1 MELAAQLL
9 LRKLDHFIKRYYL
22 NQLVRGSI
30 YFLGIFVFAFLIA
43 ALLEHFGRY
52 TTQTRTGLFYTL
64 LALGTFLLARFIIY
78 PLTKLFKFG
87 KTINYEQAAVIIGKH
102 FSHVSDKLLNTLQL
116 LSENA
121 ETNSLLAAAIDQKTA
136 ALQPLPFTAAI
147 DVKKNYKYLK
157 FAAIPL
163 IALIATV
170 IIAPSVLSDSTKR
183 IVNYDLAYKVPA
195 PFSFTIENKSL
206 KAEQYQDFELKISV
220 AGSEL
225 PNEVNIHF
233 LDQKY
238 KLDKIDATHFSYT
251 FKNIQQS
258 TTFFLEALGFEDESK
273 QINVVKKPVLLNY
286 IVKLKYPRYLGLKDQ
301 VLNNPADLNIPAGT
315 IVNWQFT
322 GKQTSMVSL
331 IFTKL
336 KAIASSKDQINYS
349 YSRKFFISDDYS
361 IVLSNEDSNQGD
373 SLHFV
378 ISVQPDAYPSVIAEQ
393 RTDSVSGKYIYLAGL
408 ATDDYGLS
416 KLSFHYRFTK
426 SNDKSKVSQG
436 VQSKVLP
443 SPTDK
448 RFSINHIFDLYE
460 IGFNLSD
467 EIEYYF
473 EVWDNDGVN
482 GAKSSKSEVFSIKA
496 PDKQKLREETDAS
509 SNALQ
514 EKMEEA
520 LKEAKDLQKELDQLQ
535 QKLKTQQPLT
545 WEEKKRLEQV
555 SEQQKELQQKMQELQ
570 KDFKQKNL
578 KEQSFKEEQERIVE
592 KQQELQKMYEQLMSE
607 EMKQLMKQIENMMKL
622 QNKDQ
627 IRKELDK
634 MELSNKDV
642 EKELD
647 RMLEMYKELE
657 VDKRQENAMK
667 DLKELAEKQRELANK
682 ESESTKQDKQQKQ
695 EEINKEFDQ
704 LQKDLKELEKKN
716 NELENPK
723 ELADTK
729 ELEKEISEKL
739 EQSSNELSKGNDKK
753 SKQNQN
759 EAADKMEEMQQKM
772 QDQKEKDEEEQDEI
786 DAQALREI
794 LENLVQLSKD
804 QEKVM
809 EELKLINGY
818 NPKFVELAKEQKI
831 IKDNAKMIE
840 DSLLSLSK
848 RAPEVKS
855 FINKE
860 VTKMND
866 HLDRSNLNFSQRNIG
881 ETRVQQQ
888 YAMTRMNNLAVML
901 SESLKQ
907 MQQEMQMKKQSKS
920 GKGKGKPKPKP
931 GSGKPSMKQLKKMQE
946 EMNKQMKE
954 GMNKNGKGEKG
965 KGQMTSEQYAR
976 MAAQQMAIR
985 QQMQKMMSE
994 MDALEKEKM
1003 GGGKQLGE
1011 LQKKMEE
1018 TEKDLVNKRLTQ
1030 ETLMRQEEILTRLLE
1045 HEKAEKQQ
1053 EQEQKREAEQGKEK
1067 PRPSPVYLDMLN
1079 QKQKRETELLQTVPA
1094 EMQPYYKQ
1102 KAKEYLEKA
1111 E

>member
-1 MELAAQLL
+1 
-9 LRKLDHFIKRYYL
+9 
-22 NQLVRGSI
+22 
-30 YFLGIFVFAFLIA
+30 
-43 ALLEHFGRY
+43 
-52 TTQTRTGLFYTL
+52 
-64 LALGTFLLARFIIY
+64 
-78 PLTKLFKFG
+78 
-87 KTINYEQAAVIIGKH
+87 
-102 FSHVSDKLLNTLQL
+102 
-116 LSENA
+116 
-121 ETNSLLAAAIDQKTA
+121 
-136 ALQPLPFTAAI
+136 
-147 DVKKNYKYLK
+147 
-157 FAAIPL
+157 
-163 IALIATV
+163 
-170 IIAPSVLSDSTKR
+170 
-183 IVNYDLAYKVPA
+183 
-195 PFSFTIENKSL
+195 
-206 KAEQYQDFELKISV
+206 
-220 AGSEL
+220 
-225 PNEVNIHF
+225 
-233 LDQKY
+233 
-238 KLDKIDATHFSYT
+238 
-251 FKNIQQS
+251 
-258 TTFFLEALGFEDESK
+258 
-273 QINVVKKPVLLNY
+273 
-286 IVKLKYPRYLGLKDQ
+286 
-301 VLNNPADLNIPAGT
+301 
-315 IVNWQFT
+315 
-322 GKQTSMVSL
+322 
-331 IFTKL
+331 
-336 KAIASSKDQINYS
+336 
-349 YSRKFFISDDYS
+349 
-361 IVLSNEDSNQGD
+361 
-373 SLHFV
+373 
-378 ISVQPDAYPSVIAEQ
+378 
-393 RTDSVSGKYIYLAGL
+393 
-408 ATDDYGLS
+408 
-416 KLSFHYRFTK
+416 
-426 SNDKSKVSQG
+426 
-436 VQSKVLP
+436 
-443 SPTDK
+443 
-448 RFSINHIFDLYE
+448 
-460 IGFNLSD
+460 
-467 EIEYYF
+467 
-473 EVWDNDGVN
+473 
-482 GAKSSKSEVFSIKA
+482 
-496 PDKQKLREETDAS
+496 
-509 SNALQ
+509 
-514 EKMEEA
+514 
-520 LKEAKDLQKELDQLQ
+520 
-535 QKLKTQQPLT
+535 
-545 WEEKKRLEQV
+545 
-555 SEQQKELQQKMQELQ
+555 
-570 KDFKQKNL
+570 
-578 KEQSFKEEQERIVE
+578 
-592 KQQELQKMYEQLMSE
+592 
-607 EMKQLMKQIENMMKL
+607 
-622 QNKDQ
+622 
-627 IRKELDK
+627 
-634 MELSNKDV
+634 
-642 EKELD
+642 
-647 RMLEMYKELE
+647 
-657 VDKRQENAMK
+657 
-667 DLKELAEKQRELANK
+667 
-682 ESESTKQDKQQKQ
+682 
-695 EEINKEFDQ
+695 
-704 LQKDLKELEKKN
+704 
-716 NELENPK
+716 
-723 ELADTK
+723 
-729 ELEKEISEKL
+729 
-739 EQSSNELSKGNDKK
+739 
-753 SKQNQN
+753 
-759 EAADKMEEMQQKM
+759 MEEMQQKM